1 MTAAAFFFY
10 ASLAALRERLARSY
24 GGTFFGFGECF
35 EASAS
40 ADVATPLRTV
50 QLQDLGV
57 ESDIMVP
64 QVSRRRFPYRAVSLL
79 SNRGVCLA
87 SQQLEIL

>member
-24 GGTFFGFGECF
+24 GGTCFGFGECF

-40 ADVATPLRTV
+40 ADVATPQRTV

-57 ESDIMVP
+57 ESDFMIP
-64 QVSRRRFPYRAVSLL
+64 QVSWWHKAAR
-79 SNRGVCLA
+79 
-87 SQQLEIL
+87 